1 MCSDNVFGVLFWASS
16 KKRTP
21 THLDVWAI
29 HYTTILSLIN
39 GILSRTKFRI
49 RS

>member
-1 MCSDNVFGVLFWASS
+1 MSIEKVRAYFKTLGIENRILEF
-16 KKRTP
+16 
-21 THLDVWAI
+21 DV
-29 HYTTILSLIN
+29 SLIN